1 MLPLRPRRR
10 RTTQSRERQASHP
23 CRLGRRPRR
32 RPGLRR
38 RGLAPPCAKTEAAL
52 PGRSRAGVYA
62 GRALS
67 AESAAVLGDVACN
80 AGEVEVIAVEDE
92 AFENI
97 RVGVRYWGGEVPVED
112 RSSIAPSE

>member
-1 MLPLRPRRR
+1 
-10 RTTQSRERQASHP
+10 
-23 CRLGRRPRR
+23 
-32 RPGLRR
+32 
-38 RGLAPPCAKTEAAL
+38 
-52 PGRSRAGVYA
+52 
-62 GRALS
+62 
-67 AESAAVLGDVACN
+67 VLGDVACN